1 MAKKSDTKAAY
12 PMVDRNWQAEDDLR
26 TLMRACEIRKDKDRF
41 AAAKKLAKKK
51 LADLKKIDADTAGK
65 G

>member
-1 MAKKSDTKAAY
+1 MAKKSAKNIGY
-12 PMVDRNWQAEDDLR
+12 PMVDKNWQAEDDLR

-41 AAAKKLAKKK
+41 AAARKLAKKQ